1 MPLINRPIKLS
12 FKNSTLKIYSFAT
25 TTFLSFDY
33 QLLII
38 QIYEVQFYVLVSTFY
53 DIIKFISEYITSL
66 VYQ

>member
-12 FKNSTLKIYSFAT
+12 FKNSTLKFYSFAT
-25 TTFLSFDY
+25 TMFLSFDY

-53 DIIKFISEYITSL
+53 DIIKFTSEYITSL

>member
-25 TTFLSFDY
+25 TMFLSFDY

>member
-25 TTFLSFDY
+25 IMFLSFDY